1 MGLVSRFILT
11 IPLVFGTFLYAQDS
25 AKGTHPQLSPAPA
38 LCDPDTF
45 VPGPALEVLG
55 DIAGVDLRQYLRDV
69 ARSIRINWQAARIA
83 DAQPPSNKAGC
94 ATIEFAIQK
103 DGKLT
108 GMKLVQ
114 SSGDATLE
122 RAAWAGVTDSA
133 PFHPLL
139 EQFTGESLGLRFH
152 FRYNPGQRGQLM
164 PVGPGSGEWKSASV
178 GDNGSGGTLEP
189 QTYQGEPVYR
199 VGSGVTAP
207 KGTYMPNPSY
217 TDRARKKKLRGTVV
231 LAIIV
236 TPEGNVGDA
245 KVVRGFDPEMDQ
257 NALNTVRTWKFEP
270 PTKDGKPVA
279 VAINV
284 EASFNLY

>member
-11 IPLVFGTFLYAQDS
+11 IPLVFGTFLFAQDN
-25 AKGTHPQLSPAPA
+25 ARETHSQPSPAPVV
-38 LCDPDTF
+38 CDPESF
-45 VPGPALEVLG
+45 VPGPALEVLS
-55 DIAGVDLRQYLRDV
+55 DTAGVDLRQYLRDV

-83 DAQPPSNKAGC
+83 DAQPPLNKAGC
-94 ATIEFAIQK
+94 AIIEFAIQK

-122 RAAWAGVTDSA
+122 RAAWAGITDSA

-257 NALNTVRTWKFEP
+257 NALNTVCTWKFEP
-270 PTKDGKPVA
+270 ASKDGKPVA